1 MPGFPASLPASRV
14 PDSPDAPPLRWGI
27 IGPGWIAERFTAS
40 VQRHT
45 RQQIVAVGSRN
56 ADRSAQFAARH
67 GIERSHSSYEE
78 LVADP
83 GVHVVYVATP
93 HNGHYPCARLALEA
107 GKHTLVEKPIG
118 LNAAQAAEIAA
129 LATSQGVFCME
140 ALWTF
145 FLPKFD
151 VIRQLLADGVLGQV
165 RTVNADHGEYF
176 AADHRIMRPELAGG
190 PLLDLGTYPVSFAT
204 WVLGPPVNVLAAG
217 QPHPAGVN
225 GQASAILSDN
235 AGNQAVLH
243 TTILSNTPTTGVI
256 AGSAGT
262 LTIPGPFYQP
272 GGFAVTPFTGASPLR
287 YSEPP
292 TAHDAL
298 HFEAAEVARCIAE
311 GRTESPLRTL
321 ADSVVTLRVIDDIRR
336 QLGIIFDEER

>member
-1 MPGFPASLPASRV
+1 MGADHVSTLHRQASGAAVTMVADVHLARVQAIADGTPGVRATDDGFALIADPEVDAVVIASPDPTHVMPAVAAVNAGKPVLCEKALAPTVAECPQVVPAILAPAVPNAENPFPATHPSRSQVMPGFPASLPASRV
-14 PDSPDAPPLRWGI
+14 PDSQDAPPLRWGI

-56 ADRSAQFAARH
+56 PDRSAEFAARH
-67 GIERSHSSYEE
+67 GIERSHSSYED

-83 GVHVVYVATP
+83 GVDVVYVATP

-107 GKHTLVEKPIG
+107 GKHALIEKPIG

-165 RTVNADHGEYF
+165 RTVNADHGEHF
-176 AADHRIMRPELAGG
+176 TADHRIMVLSWRRSAARPGYLPGVVRH
-190 PLLDLGTYPVSFAT
+190 LG
-204 WVLGPPVNVLAAG
+204 
-217 QPHPAGVN
+217 
-225 GQASAILSDN
+225 
-235 AGNQAVLH
+235 
-243 TTILSNTPTTGVI
+243 
-256 AGSAGT
+256 AGSTSERAG
-262 LTIPGPFYQP
+262 
-272 GGFAVTPFTGASPLR
+272 
-287 YSEPP
+287 
-292 TAHDAL
+292 
-298 HFEAAEVARCIAE
+298 
-311 GRTESPLRTL
+311 
-321 ADSVVTLRVIDDIRR
+321 
-336 QLGIIFDEER
+336 